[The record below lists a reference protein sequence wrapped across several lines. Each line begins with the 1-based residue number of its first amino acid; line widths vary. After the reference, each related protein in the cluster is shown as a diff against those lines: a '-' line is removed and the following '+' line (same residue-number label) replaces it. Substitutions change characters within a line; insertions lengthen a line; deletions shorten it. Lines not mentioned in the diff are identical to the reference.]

1 MNVALVGWV
10 AVGGALG
17 TLARYFGM
25 IFIGRK
31 LGTNFPWAVFVVNIV
46 GSFTIGVVA
55 ELQALVLNNSEMV
68 RAFMIVGV
76 LGGFTT
82 FSSFSLDTWLLVER
96 GQISMAFVYAMGS
109 VALGVAGLVLGLYAV
124 RLLAA

>member
-1 MNVALVGWV
+1 MNLALIGWV

-17 TLARYFGM
+17 TLARYIGM
-25 IFIGRK
+25 IFIGRE
-31 LGTNFPWAVFVVNIV
+31 LGTDFPWAVFIINIV

-55 ELQALVLNNSEMV
+55 ELQALVLNNSEAV
-68 RAFMIVGV
+68 RAFVVVGI

-96 GQISMAFVYAMGS
+96 GQVAMAFLYAVGS
-109 VALGVAGLVLGLYAV
+109 VAVGVAGLVAGLNLV
-124 RLLAA
+124 RLLVA